1 MTLTL
6 PYSSPTLIGKSPM
19 KDGNVDALL
28 AQELNNMSLD
38 ERNRMWEEIH
48 GVDKPIEETEE
59 LVTRSL
65 RDMEEEI
72 CNIPVKAAYDRASE
86 SYKKDRKFR
95 LMFLRC
101 EYFDAKKAA
110 VRLVK
115 FMDGMLEYFG
125 EVALTRPIRL
135 SDFSSDDLAYF
146 KLGTMQLLS
155 KRDRAGRLVCCN
167 LLYLLPK
174 SYKEPESEFRALIY
188 IAMSMLEDEETQR
201 RGFVVLAYYVG
212 DLKYDGE
219 SNKMLISGGMGIL
232 QWLPVRVASVH
243 YCFSHPLIKPVASLF
258 QSLMLSRLRQGARMR
273 AHHGSDQECRYS
285 LKTFGIPVDA
295 LPIAYDGTLKNTAH
309 LKRLTRRRAIE
320 KCRATQEKANPTTGS
335 IDILNDGIIEFPAN
349 NDILCGRGK
358 PMHKHPGNVMLRELV
373 ESMFSEYEGAAY
385 GLKMTTH
392 ENVVKILT
400 GKIGARFLTQES
412 GGWWVEVP
420 FEVAVEKVTHSFRTV
435 ALDNKTRKSRKKE
448 DEAFTREKSKAEMDG
463 PSKRARLEAS
473 KLDVSPAEDKCSFLF

>member
-1 MTLTL
+1 MIHTLTN
-6 PYSSPTLIGKSPM
+6 SSPHKPPNKQGLT
-19 KDGNVDALL
+19 KDDDVDALL

-65 RDMEEEI
+65 REMEEEI
-72 CNIPVKAAYDRASE
+72 CNMPVKAAYDCASE

-95 LMFLRC
+95 VMFLRC

-110 VRLVK
+110 VRLVN
-115 FMDGMLEYFG
+115 FMEGMLEYFG

-135 SDFSSDDLAYF
+135 SDFSSDDSAYF

-155 KRDRAGRLVCCN
+155 KRDRAGRLVHCN
-167 LLYLLPK
+167 FLYLLPK

-212 DLKYDGE
+212 DLQYDGE
-219 SNKMLISGGMGIL
+219 RNKIFSGAVNIL

-273 AHHGSDQECRYS
+273 AHHGRLFLIRCFPFCR
-285 LKTFGIPVDA
+285 
-295 LPIAYDGTLKNTAH
+295 
-309 LKRLTRRRAIE
+309 
-320 KCRATQEKANPTTGS
+320 
-335 IDILNDGIIEFPAN
+335 
-349 NDILCGRGK
+349 
-358 PMHKHPGNVMLRELV
+358 
-373 ESMFSEYEGAAY
+373 
-385 GLKMTTH
+385 
-392 ENVVKILT
+392 
-400 GKIGARFLTQES
+400 
-412 GGWWVEVP
+412 
-420 FEVAVEKVTHSFRTV
+420 
-435 ALDNKTRKSRKKE
+435 
-448 DEAFTREKSKAEMDG
+448 
-463 PSKRARLEAS
+463 
-473 KLDVSPAEDKCSFLF
+473 